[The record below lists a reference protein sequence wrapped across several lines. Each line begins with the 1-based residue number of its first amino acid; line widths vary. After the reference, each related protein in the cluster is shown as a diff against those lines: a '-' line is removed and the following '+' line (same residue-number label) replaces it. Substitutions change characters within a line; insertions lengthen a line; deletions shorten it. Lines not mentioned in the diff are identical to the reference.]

1 MIYLKAVFRSQGRFL
16 DLSLLI
22 LRFGLGFVFVY
33 AGVFKLTNPMMAG
46 MFHMSNG
53 LFMMIGVLE
62 ILTGIGVLFGL
73 LTRPSAVYQT
83 IILLGAI
90 FVVGGGSMANSFV
103 PLDVGLLTMP
113 LVLLLC
119 GAGRYSVDARLA
131 NRKH

>member
-1 MIYLKAVFRSQGRFL
+1 MIYLKAVLGSEGRFL

-22 LRFGLGFVFVY
+22 LRFGLSFVFVY
-33 AGVFKLTNPMMAG
+33 AGTFKVTNPSYAG
-46 MFHMSNG
+46 MFHMSGG
-53 LFMMIGVLE
+53 LFTAIGVLE

-90 FVVGGGSMANSFV
+90 FVVGGGSLANSFV
-103 PLDVGLLTMP
+103 PLDVGLLMIP

-119 GAGRYSVDARLA
+119 GAGRYSIDARLA
-131 NRKH
+131 DRNH

>member
-1 MIYLKAVFRSQGRFL
+1 MKALFGSQGRFL
-16 DLSLLI
+16 DLSLLV
-22 LRFGLGFVFVY
+22 LRFGLGFVFIY
-33 AGVFKLTNPMMAG
+33 AGTFKVTNPMVAG
-46 MFHMSNG
+46 MFHMSSG

-62 ILTGIGVLFGL
+62 ILSGIGVLFGL

-90 FVVGGGSMANSFV
+90 FVVGGGNLANSFV

-119 GAGRYSVDARLA
+119 GAGRYSIDTRLA
-131 NRKH
+131 ARN